1 MHCAQHICLSS
12 STYNLL
18 LFLFFFSLSFLYLR
32 ITKVYESETYDYP
45 VQIQESISELSS
57 SIGYNITTFAAS
69 NLKGTNL
76 PVPAAPSGPPRS
88 QHKTLPHALSRASH
102 TAAGTIS
109 QAISRG
115 GDADKLSKALALYAS
130 GWDKVAAARL
140 DQDAAIQENFLHP
153 WQTTLNASI
162 AVAMK
167 ARQAVRVSRLEL
179 DAAKQSYVFS
189 LIFFI
194 NICFTHLFSFFLD
207 LKVSTLLSK
216 NKPVLKSRMRRTI
229 WYKKL
234 KSLSH

>member
-1 MHCAQHICLSS
+1 MHCGQHICLSS
-12 STYNLL
+12 SIYII
-18 LFLFFFSLSFLYLR
+18 FFSLFLQFILYLR

-57 SIGYNITTFAAS
+57 SIGYNLTSFAAL
-69 NLKGTNL
+69 NLKSL
-76 PVPAAPSGPPRS
+76 PVSAPPSGPPRS

-102 TAAGTIS
+102 NAAGTIS
-109 QAISRG
+109 QAASRG
-115 GDADKLSKALALYAS
+115 GDADKLSKALALYAA

-140 DQDAAIQENFLHP
+140 DQDAAIQDNFLHP

-189 LIFFI
+189 L
-194 NICFTHLFSFFLD
+194 C
-207 LKVSTLLSK
+207 LSIY
-216 NKPVLKSRMRRTI
+216 L
-229 WYKKL
+229 
-234 KSLSH
+234 